1 MPQTSLHRPVGSILL
16 LFAVGAFAASELD
29 DTSNLFSAP
38 SVAPMEG
45 SVSDVASEAPLL
57 QAARPD
63 VARPRNESRS
73 RFGGL
78 LVGTRVRFGYHPEK
92 PSEELTYYRVERAFD
107 LSIGYAPSNWG
118 VSFVLPVGGTYEF
131 PTAWGREEN
140 RGPSMEVLGIWPLR
154 EAGIAGSMAVGS
166 MQFTKREWLGRKG
179 WGPMTTDN
187 GWFLRPTLGL
197 FLPSAFSY
205 LRPSLG
211 YEVQSDWTGPSSK
224 AHWEH
229 ALHLEIEVG
238 LRLGN

>member
-1 MPQTSLHRPVGSILL
+1 MPQASLHRPVGSILL
-16 LFAVGAFAASELD
+16 LFAIGAYAATEVD

-38 SVAPMEG
+38 SVAPMES
-45 SVSDVASEAPLL
+45 SVADIASEAPRL
-57 QAARPD
+57 QAARPE
-63 VARPRNESRS
+63 VARPGSESRS

-78 LVGTRVRFGYHPEK
+78 LVGTRVRYSYHPEIRD
-92 PSEELTYYRVERAFD
+92 EELPSFRVERALD

-131 PTAWGREEN
+131 QTGWGRMEN
-140 RGPSMEVLGIWPLR
+140 RGPSMEVHGIWPLR
-154 EAGIAGSMAVGS
+154 EAGIAGSVAVGS
-166 MQFTKREWLGRKG
+166 MQFTKREWRDWKG
-179 WGPMTTDN
+179 WGPMTTDK

-211 YEVQSDWTGPSSK
+211 YEIQSDWTGPSSK
-224 AHWEH
+224 GNWEQ